1 MLRTHHIDLILISS
15 LTIVVAAF
23 HQHHHLHFAPITT
36 SYHRNI
42 VMATIKPAMSVEEEG
57 SETNQPIIYRYES
70 PFFSAAKSSTP
81 PSALVILNTPIKSL
95 SGGGANCKDGKLSGV
110 LGKLW
115 GASSYRICADGGAN
129 RLYDETVSTTTS
141 IQQEG
146 EERRRKTDHCNNSND
161 NNTFLPDLITGDLD
175 SLRLDVRR
183 YYETKGVS
191 IIRVED
197 QNFHDLD
204 VRSSS
209 VISMHSL
216 ASILQ
221 ILHAYLFAHVAMY
234 HPSLLCFLIQI

>member
-1 MLRTHHIDLILISS
+1 MLRTHHHIDLILISS
-15 LTIVVAAF
+15 LTIVVASF
-23 HQHHHLHFAPITT
+23 HQHRHLHFAPITT

-57 SETNQPIIYRYES
+57 SEANQPIIHRYES
-70 PFFSAAKSSTP
+70 PFFPATNSCSPPTP

-95 SGGGANCKDGKLSGV
+95 SDGKLSGV

-115 GASSYRICADGGAN
+115 EASSYRICADGGAN
-129 RLYDETVSTTTS
+129 RLYDATVSTTS

-146 EERRRKTDHCNNSND
+146 EERRRKTDHCSNSND

-183 YYETKGVS
+183 YYETRGVS

-209 VISMHSL
+209 VINMHSL

-221 ILHAYLFAHVAMY
+221 ILAYMICSCCDVSSISSMLSH
-234 HPSLLCFLIQI
+234 SN

>member
-1 MLRTHHIDLILISS
+1 MLRTHHHIDLILISS
-15 LTIVVAAF
+15 LTIVVASF
-23 HQHHHLHFAPITT
+23 HQHRHLHFAPITT

-57 SETNQPIIYRYES
+57 SEANQPIIHRYES
-70 PFFSAAKSSTP
+70 PFFPATNSCSPPTP

-95 SGGGANCKDGKLSGV
+95 SDGKLSGV

-115 GASSYRICADGGAN
+115 EASSYRICADGGAN
-129 RLYDETVSTTTS
+129 RLYDATVSTTS

-146 EERRRKTDHCNNSND
+146 EERRRKTDHCSNSND

-183 YYETKGVS
+183 YYETRGVS

-209 VISMHSL
+209 VINMHSL

-221 ILHAYLFAHVAMY
+221 ILAYIICSCCDVSSISSMLSH
-234 HPSLLCFLIQI
+234 SN

>member
-1 MLRTHHIDLILISS
+1 MLRTHHHIDLILISS
-15 LTIVVAAF
+15 LTIVVASF
-23 HQHHHLHFAPITT
+23 HQHRHLHFAPITT

-57 SETNQPIIYRYES
+57 SEANQPIIHRYES
-70 PFFSAAKSSTP
+70 PFFPATNSCSPPTP

-95 SGGGANCKDGKLSGV
+95 SDGKLSGV

-115 GASSYRICADGGAN
+115 EASSYRICADGGAN
-129 RLYDETVSTTTS
+129 RLYDATVSTTS

-146 EERRRKTDHCNNSND
+146 EERRRKTDHCSNSND

-183 YYETKGVS
+183 YYETRGVS

-209 VISMHSL
+209 VINMHSL

-221 ILHAYLFAHVAMY
+221 ILHAYMICSCCDVSSISSMLSH
-234 HPSLLCFLIQI
+234 SN

>member
-1 MLRTHHIDLILISS
+1 MLRTHHHIDLILISS

-23 HQHHHLHFAPITT
+23 HQHRHLHFAPITT

-42 VMATIKPAMSVEEEG
+42 VMATIKHAMSVKEEG
-57 SETNQPIIYRYES
+57 SEANQPIIHRYES
-70 PFFSAAKSSTP
+70 PFFPATNSCSPPTP

-95 SGGGANCKDGKLSGV
+95 SDGKLSGV

-115 GASSYRICADGGAN
+115 EASSYRICADGGAN
-129 RLYDETVSTTTS
+129 RLYDATVSTTS

-146 EERRRKTDHCNNSND
+146 EERRRKTDHCSNSND

-183 YYETKGVS
+183 YYETRGVS

-209 VISMHSL
+209 VINMHSL

-221 ILHAYLFAHVAMY
+221 ILAYMICSCCDVSSISSMLSH
-234 HPSLLCFLIQI
+234 SN

>member
-15 LTIVVAAF
+15 LTIVVASF
-23 HQHHHLHFAPITT
+23 HQHRHLHFAPITT

-42 VMATIKPAMSVEEEG
+42 VMATIKHAMSVEEEG
-57 SETNQPIIYRYES
+57 SEANQPIIHRYES
-70 PFFSAAKSSTP
+70 PFFPATNSCSPPTP

-95 SGGGANCKDGKLSGV
+95 SHGKLSGV

-115 GASSYRICADGGAN
+115 EASSYRICADGGAN
-129 RLYDETVSTTTS
+129 RLYDATVSTTTS

-146 EERRRKTDHCNNSND
+146 EERRRKTDHCSNSND

-183 YYETKGVS
+183 YYETRGVS

-209 VISMHSL
+209 AISMHSL

-221 ILHAYLFAHVAMY
+221 ILAYIICSCCDVSSISSMLSH
-234 HPSLLCFLIQI
+234 SN

>member
-57 SETNQPIIYRYES
+57 SEANQPIIHRYES
-70 PFFSAAKSSTP
+70 PFFSGAKSSTP

-95 SGGGANCKDGKLSGV
+95 SDGKLSGV

-115 GASSYRICADGGAN
+115 EASSYRICADGGAN
-129 RLYDETVSTTTS
+129 RLYDATVSTTS

-146 EERRRKTDHCNNSND
+146 EERRRKTDHCSNSND

-183 YYETKGVS
+183 YYETRGVS

-209 VISMHSL
+209 VINMHSL

-221 ILHAYLFAHVAMY
+221 ILAYMICSCCDVSSISSMLSH
-234 HPSLLCFLIQI
+234 SN